1 MHDFT
6 GSTTEPIKEIMR
18 EIVDMGEK
26 NKKEGG
32 EWFQDTDL
40 AEIRE
45 ILDSTP
51 EELTEDEPFQ
61 TSGR

>member
-1 MHDFT
+1 
-6 GSTTEPIKEIMR
+6 MR

-32 EWFQDTDL
+32 EGFQYMDLSEIQELLDTT
-40 AEIRE
+40 
-45 ILDSTP
+45 S

>member
-1 MHDFT
+1 
-6 GSTTEPIKEIMR
+6 MR
-18 EIVDMGEK
+18 EIVDMGGK

-32 EWFQDTDL
+32 EGFQYMDLSEIQELLDT
-40 AEIRE
+40 
-45 ILDSTP
+45 TP

>member
-1 MHDFT
+1 
-6 GSTTEPIKEIMR
+6 MR

-26 NKKEGG
+26 NKKGG
-32 EWFQDTDL
+32 EGFQYMDLSEIQELLDTT
-40 AEIRE
+40 
-45 ILDSTP
+45 S